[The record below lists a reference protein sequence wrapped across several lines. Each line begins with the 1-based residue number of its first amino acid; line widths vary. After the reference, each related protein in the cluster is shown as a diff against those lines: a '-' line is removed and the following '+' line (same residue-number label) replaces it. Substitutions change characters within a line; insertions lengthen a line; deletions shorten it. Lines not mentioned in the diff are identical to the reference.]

1 MFVFTMRGVVTFKS
15 QLEVEEA
22 GGEVEA
28 DLAGGWP
35 GGREVAASS
44 GRLPDVAE
52 FRCCSW
58 RRAEQQDCGG
68 LVPLN
73 DG

>member
-1 MFVFTMRGVVTFKS
+1 MFAFSRGVTTFKS
-15 QLEVEEA
+15 QLEREET
-22 GGEVEA
+22 GREVDA

-52 FRCCSW
+52 FRCVM
-58 RRAEQQDCGG
+58 EG
-68 LVPLN
+68 
-73 DG
+73 